1 MRQDVNTLRL
11 IRAGLAPR
19 TGIGPA
25 GALASADSS
34 DERDQDR
41 YLMTTPA
48 PRSRKVVCS
57 LSWFSTSRGSTRSNI
72 QVSHQFTQQS
82 SSFDPDRH
90 LLIARVA
97 GRQPVAPRSLPS
109 VTSAAALKSP
119 CARGISP
126 RSLSAVSSL
135 EVFLHRTGRYRRSR
149 RGTQTTA
156 ARFVGERFLNR
167 RRLVCIPS
175 FWPLPAQVF

>member
-1 MRQDVNTLRL
+1 VNAHVNTLMRQDVNTLRL

-135 EVFLHRTGRYRRSR
+135 EVFGRRPSVPAGIRKPS
-149 RGTQTTA
+149 Q
-156 ARFVGERFLNR
+156 NR
-167 RRLVCIPS
+167 
-175 FWPLPAQVF
+175 PLQALTPWNTDDSGRVL